1 MSHISRRRKRLGSF
15 FYRTRRRR
23 TPRRPILLHPIN
35 VPVKK
40 EKEGQRK
47 KKNERRKKAGRC
59 FYYIAIYS
67 FFFFFFFVPF
77 FFFVSFEIYA
87 RLIQRV
93 FTVRDEAQEIKKRML
108 CHISAIDR
116 CSWLSFSSYRRLGLA
131 RGKKCNNNQN
141 AHRSKRN
148 KTTLFL
154 FLSPPPFLS
163 SGSSQEPFFIRIVMS
178 FRRESYNTIELTH
191 INMGPTLMTTHFQVD
206 THQQRTSYCDRL

>member
-1 MSHISRRRKRLGSF
+1 MPAESELLLWPGRHFREPYISAQKETRLFFLPYAKTPYAPPTYSAPSNKCASKERKRRG
-15 FYRTRRRR
+15 
-23 TPRRPILLHPIN
+23 
-35 VPVKK
+35 K
-40 EKEGQRK
+40 E

-116 CSWLSFSSYRRLGLA
+116 GSWLSFASYRRLGLA
-131 RGKKCNNNQN
+131 RGKSATTTKTPTEANGTRRRYSYFSSPLRFFHL
-141 AHRSKRN
+141 AARSS
-148 KTTLFL
+148 LFL
-154 FLSPPPFLS
+154 F
-163 SGSSQEPFFIRIVMS
+163 V
-178 FRRESYNTIELTH
+178 
-191 INMGPTLMTTHFQVD
+191 
-206 THQQRTSYCDRL
+206 

>member
-23 TPRRPILLHPIN
+23 TPHRPILLHPIN

-40 EKEGQRK
+40 EKEGERK

-116 CSWLSFSSYRRLGLA
+116 GSWLSFASYRRLGLA
-131 RGKKCNNNQN
+131 WGKSATTTKTPTEANGTRRRCSYFSSPLRFFHL
-141 AHRSKRN
+141 AARSS
-148 KTTLFL
+148 LFL
-154 FLSPPPFLS
+154 F
-163 SGSSQEPFFIRIVMS
+163 V
-178 FRRESYNTIELTH
+178 Y
-191 INMGPTLMTTHFQVD
+191 
-206 THQQRTSYCDRL
+206 